1 MSKLLPCPFCGGRGI
16 LNLSAPLAYI
26 YCEICDAQGTACDT
40 NKGAVEHWN
49 ARAALDRIRQE
60 AQEYTLSEKQS
71 LDYKNI
77 KKQVLAEVREAANST
92 RYAGR
97 GLDELLNDLLDST
110 VEAELYHIIVYNLLK
125 EWSLDNYYITEDYYS
140 NSLPTDFSWYT
151 VIDSTV
157 IRFSEDGKR
166 LAVATPV

>member
-1 MSKLLPCPFCGGRGI
+1 MDKREKVARAIAVLHTMPWGMLSKSRRNRFF
-16 LNLSAPLAYI
+16 AYS
-26 YCEICDAQGTACDT
+26 DAAI
-40 NKGAVEHWN
+40 
-49 ARAALDRIRQE
+49 AALDCIRQE